1 MLLVPLGRLAP
12 RVRRVQLVPLDRLDL
27 RVRRVQLVPLDR
39 LGPRGRPD
47 PLGLQVLRARRV
59 LLGLPGLQV
68 EALLSTRLQPAKL
81 VPKLR
86 LSTMVTK
93 TRGY

>member
-1 MLLVPLGRLAP
+1 MRRVLLVPLGRLAP
-12 RVRRVQLVPLDRLDL
+12 RVRRVL
-27 RVRRVQLVPLDR
+27 LVPLDR